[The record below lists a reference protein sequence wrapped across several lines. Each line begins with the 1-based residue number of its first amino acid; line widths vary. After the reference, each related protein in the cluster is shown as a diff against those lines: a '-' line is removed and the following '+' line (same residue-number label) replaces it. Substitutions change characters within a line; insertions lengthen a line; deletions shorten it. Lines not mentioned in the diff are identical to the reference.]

1 MDEKFTM
8 DVLET
13 MAQMME
19 VLVARI
25 ELLEIKLNELCSCQ
39 RWASNFRPGV
49 VIPPMDDGMFL
60 SQREVDDLLHGVT
73 SENPNEIGDWAEAL
87 REMTAEKR
95 N

>member
-1 MDEKFTM
+1 
-8 DVLET
+8 
-13 MAQMME
+13 
-19 VLVARI
+19 
-25 ELLEIKLNELCSCQ
+25 
-39 RWASNFRPGV
+39 
-49 VIPPMDDGMFL
+49 MDDGMFL